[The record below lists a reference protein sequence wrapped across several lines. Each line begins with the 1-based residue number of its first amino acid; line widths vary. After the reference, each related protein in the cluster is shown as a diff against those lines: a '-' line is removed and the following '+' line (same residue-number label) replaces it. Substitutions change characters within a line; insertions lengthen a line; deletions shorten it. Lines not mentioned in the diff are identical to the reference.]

1 MSRAV
6 PGLAPVGVAVTA
18 ISTVGSVLLVGD
30 HPDRIAYVFVGVW
43 ALALSLVGAL
53 VASRRPEN
61 PIGWLFL
68 VSAAFVSLSSLAQA
82 CAERSLPSGTFL
94 EPAAWLTLW
103 LAVPGFGIFVWVFL
117 LFPTGALLSPRWVW
131 VMRAAFVGLVLMVL
145 KLAFR
150 PGPIDSFP
158 AIDNPLGVE
167 SAKSMLDLVG
177 NVGEGLL
184 ISAAVAAAV
193 SLVLRTFRTKGVE
206 RLQMKWFA
214 FSVLFLP
221 IAFFAG
227 EAIQPLDPT
236 EEDAFTFLLIM
247 FALLAIPTS
256 MGVAIL
262 RHRLYDID
270 RLINRT
276 LVYTVLTAILAGAY
290 LLAVLALQSILPLPD
305 QSPAIVAASTLAVVA
320 AFRPLRKRVQEVVD
334 KRFYRSRYDASLTIE
349 RFGVRLRAQTDLEG
363 VTDDLISMTRQTM
376 QPATVSLWLRE
387 GWASTPD
394 IPKDQDGFRNDLR
407 TELA

>member
-1 MSRAV
+1 MMM
-6 PGLAPVGVAVTA
+6 
-18 ISTVGSVLLVGD
+18 STVVSVLLVGN
-30 HPDRIAYVFVGVW
+30 HPDRIAYIFVGLWV
-43 ALALSLVGAL
+43 LALSLVGAL
-53 VASRRPEN
+53 VASRRPKN

-68 VSAAFVSLSSLAQA
+68 LSAAFVSFSSLAQA
-82 CAERSLPSGTFL
+82 LVERSLTSGTVL
-94 EPAAWLTLW
+94 APAAWLTLW

-117 LFPTGALLSPRWVW
+117 LFPTGDLLSSRWVW

-158 AIDNPLGVE
+158 TIDNPLGVE
-167 SAKSMLDLVG
+167 SARSMLDLVG

-193 SLVLRTFRTKGVE
+193 SLVLRTFRTQGVE

-221 IAFFAG
+221 VAFLVG

-236 EEDAFTFLLIM
+236 EKDAFTFLLIM
-247 FALLAIPTS
+247 VALLGIPAS
-256 MGVAIL
+256 MGIAIL
-262 RHRLYDID
+262 RHRLYAID

-276 LVYTVLTAILAGAY
+276 LVYAVLTAILAGAY

-305 QSPAIVAASTLAVVA
+305 ESPAIVAASTLAVVA
-320 AFRPLRKRVQEVVD
+320 AFRPVRRRVQDIVD
-334 KRFYRSRYDASLTIE
+334 KRFFRSRYDAALTIE

-363 VTDDLISMTRQTM
+363 VTGDLISMTRQTM
-376 QPATVSLWLRE
+376 QPATVSLWLLE
-387 GWASTPD
+387 AELSTPVFSKSQGD
-394 IPKDQDGFRNDLR
+394 FRNDLR

>member
-1 MSRAV
+1 MSRVA
-6 PGLAPVGVAVTA
+6 PGLVPVGVAVTS
-18 ISTVGSVLLVGD
+18 ISTFGSVLLVGD
-30 HPDRIAYVFVGVW
+30 HPDRIAYVVVGIWV
-43 ALALSLVGAL
+43 LALSLVGAL
-53 VASRRPEN
+53 VASRQPEN

-68 VSAAFVSLSSLAQA
+68 LSAAFVSLSSLVQA
-82 CAERSLPSGTFL
+82 WAEGSMPSGTFL

-117 LFPTGALLSPRWVW
+117 LFPTGTLLSPRWVW

-145 KLAFR
+145 ELAFR

-167 SAKSMLDLVG
+167 SAGSMLDLVG

-193 SLVLRTFRTKGVE
+193 SLVLRTFRTRGVE

-221 IAFFAG
+221 IAFLVG
-227 EAIQPLDPT
+227 EAIQPFDPT
-236 EEDAFTFLLIM
+236 EEDAVTFLLTM
-247 FALLAIPTS
+247 FALFAIPAS

-305 QSPAIVAASTLAVVA
+305 ESPAIVAASTLAVVA

-334 KRFYRSRYDASLTIE
+334 KRFFRSRYDAALTIE

-363 VTDDLISMTRQTM
+363 VTGDLISMTRQTL

-387 GWASTPD
+387 AWTTTPD
-394 IPKDQDGFRNDLR
+394 FSKDQGDFRNDLR